1 MTKRGTMPKDTN
13 QRAASIAA
21 QTTDEDGDSTSQML
35 RIWSKD
41 WDSDEDQSNRVGT
54 AKVSQTDQLPS
65 SP

>member
-1 MTKRGTMPKDTN
+1 MMKRGTMPKDTN
-13 QRAASIAA
+13 PRAAPIAT
-21 QTTDEDGDSTSQML
+21 QTTDEDDDSTSQML

-41 WDSDEDQSNRVGT
+41 WDSDEDQSNRVGK